1 MVRWSNT
8 AKVRFEGLP
17 GLFYEL
23 KARDPGLHSLKPTSP
38 SLKLE
43 TERWSER
50 SVKGAIDQQ

>member
-17 GLFYEL
+17 YEL